1 MNSRTKVIHIE
12 GIVGSME
19 MSIDLQDELKND
31 PAFAVRGLA
40 LVAHPHPL
48 MGGTMDNKVAQTMAR
63 AFNQLGYV
71 SVRPNF
77 RGVGGTEGIHDDG
90 VGELEDLLHVTDWMR
105 TPSNWSGYEA
115 TANQSWVASANSLPL
130 VVSGFSFGSFVGSH
144 LVQRLADLGRPAE
157 RLVMVGSAAGKW
169 TLAPVP
175 ADTILIHGELDETI
189 PLIDVLDWARP
200 QELTVQVVPGADH
213 FFHRRFV
220 PEMHRFTAKD
230 HCSAFFQ
237 VFHVNFLF

>member
-1 MNSRTKVIHIE
+1 MNSRTQIIHIE
-12 GIVGSME
+12 GLVGPIQ
-19 MSIDLQDELKND
+19 MSIDLPDELKND
-31 PAFAVRGLA
+31 PHFVVRGLA

-77 RGVGGTEGIHDDG
+77 RGVGETGGIHDDG

-105 TPSNWSGYEA
+105 TPSSWARLPGIEHQAWVSA
-115 TANQSWVASANSLPL
+115 ANTLPL
-130 VVSGFSFGSFVGSH
+130 VVSGFSFGSFVGTH
-144 LVQRLADLGRPAE
+144 LVQRLAELGRPAE

-169 TLAPVP
+169 ELAPVP
-175 ADTILIHGELDETI
+175 ADTILIHGEVDETI
-189 PLIDVLDWARP
+189 TLGAVLDWARP

-213 FFHRRFV
+213 FFHRRLHCIRNIITGAWLGM
-220 PEMHRFTAKD
+220 PDHRIK
-230 HCSAFFQ
+230 
-237 VFHVNFLF
+237 

>member
-1 MNSRTKVIHIE
+1 MNSRTKVIQID
-12 GIVGSME
+12 GIVGLME
-19 MSIDLQDELKND
+19 MSIDLPDELKSD
-31 PAFAVRGLA
+31 PSFAVRGLA

-77 RGVGGTEGIHDDG
+77 RGVGGSVGVHDNG
-90 VGELEDLLHVTDWMR
+90 VGELDDLLHVTDWMR
-105 TPSNWSGYEA
+105 TPASWGQLEA
-115 TANQSWVASANSLPL
+115 AAHQAWIADANTLPL

-144 LVQRLADLGRPAE
+144 LVQKLAELGRPAE

-169 TLAPVP
+169 NLATVA
-175 ADTILIHGELDETI
+175 ADTIVIHGEVDETI
-189 PLIDVLDWARP
+189 PLIDVFDWARP

-213 FFHRRFV
+213 FFHRRLHCIRNIITGAWLGM
-220 PEMHRFTAKD
+220 PDHR
-230 HCSAFFQ
+230 
-237 VFHVNFLF
+237 NP

>member
-1 MNSRTKVIHIE
+1 MNSRTKLIHID
-12 GIVGSME
+12 GLVGSIE
-19 MSIDLQDELKND
+19 MSIDLPDELKSD
-31 PAFAVRGLA
+31 PSFEVRGLA

-48 MGGTMDNKVAQTMAR
+48 MGGTMDNKVAQTIAR
-63 AFNQLGYV
+63 SFNQLGYI

-77 RGVGGTEGIHDDG
+77 RGVGGTAGVHDDG
-90 VGELEDLLHVTDWMR
+90 VGELEDLLHVSEWMQ
-105 TPSNWSGYEA
+105 TPSSWSQYEA
-115 TANQSWVASANSLPL
+115 TANHAWINLANTLPL

-213 FFHRRFV
+213 FFHRRLHCIRNIITSAWLGM
-220 PEMHRFTAKD
+220 PDHRK
-230 HCSAFFQ
+230 Q
-237 VFHVNFLF
+237 

>member
-1 MNSRTKVIHIE
+1 MNSRTKIIHID
-12 GIVGSME
+12 GIVGSIE
-19 MSIDLQDELKND
+19 MSIDLPDELKND
-31 PAFAVRGLA
+31 PAFAIRGLA

-48 MGGTMDNKVAQTMAR
+48 MGGTMDNKVAATMAR

-77 RGVGGTEGIHDDG
+77 RGVGGTAGVHDDG
-90 VGELEDLLHVTDWMR
+90 AGELEDLVHVTEWMR
-105 TPSNWSGYEA
+105 TPA
-115 TANQSWVASANSLPL
+115 SWTSFEASASQAWVSNVPALPL

-144 LVQRLADLGRPAE
+144 LVQRLIELGRPAE

-213 FFHRRFV
+213 FFHRRLHCIRNIITGAWLGV
-220 PEMHRFTAKD
+220 PDHRK
-230 HCSAFFQ
+230 
-237 VFHVNFLF
+237 

>member
-1 MNSRTKVIHIE
+1 MNGRTKVIRIE
-12 GIVGSME
+12 GVVGPIEVSV
-19 MSIDLQDELKND
+19 DFPDELKNN
-31 PAFAVRGLA
+31 PSFAVRGLA

-63 AFNQLGYV
+63 TFNQLGYV

-77 RGVGGTEGIHDDG
+77 RGVGGSAGVHDDG
-90 VGELEDLLHVTDWMR
+90 VGELDDLLHITDWMR
-105 TPSNWSGYEA
+105 TPSSWTSFEFA
-115 TANQSWVASANSLPL
+115 QQQSWVSSANSLPL

-157 RLVMVGSAAGKW
+157 RLVMIGSAAGKW
-169 TLAPVP
+169 ELAPVP

-189 PLIDVLDWARP
+189 TLAAVLDWARP

-213 FFHRRFV
+213 FFHRRLHCIRNIITGAWLGM
-220 PEMHRFTAKD
+220 PDHR
-230 HCSAFFQ
+230 S
-237 VFHVNFLF
+237 

>member
-1 MNSRTKVIHIE
+1 MNSRTKVIQIQ
-12 GIVGSME
+12 GIVGSIE
-19 MSIDLQDELKND
+19 MSIDLPDELKND
-31 PAFAVRGLA
+31 PTFAIRGLA

-77 RGVGGTEGIHDDG
+77 RGVGATDGVHDNG
-90 VGELEDLLHVTDWMR
+90 VGELEDLLHVTNWMQR
-105 TPSNWSGYEA
+105 PSSWSELEA
-115 TANQSWVASANSLPL
+115 TANQPWVVNANTLPL

-169 TLAPVP
+169 TLAQVP
-175 ADTILIHGELDETI
+175 SDTILIQGELDDTN
-189 PLIDVLDWARP
+189 PLIDVIDCARP
-200 QELTVQVVPGADH
+200 QELTVQVIPGADH
-213 FFHRRFV
+213 FFHRRLHCIRNIITGAWLGM
-220 PEMHRFTAKD
+220 PDHRK
-230 HCSAFFQ
+230 
-237 VFHVNFLF
+237 

>member
-1 MNSRTKVIHIE
+1 MNGRTKIIQINGV
-12 GIVGSME
+12 VGSIE
-19 MSIDLQDELKND
+19 ISIDLPDELKNNPD
-31 PAFAVRGLA
+31 FLVRGLA

-77 RGVGGTEGIHDDG
+77 RGVGASAGIHDDG
-90 VGELEDLLHVTDWMR
+90 IGEMEDLLHVTDWMQ
-105 TPSNWSGYEA
+105 TPISW
-115 TANQSWVASANSLPL
+115 NQSGVSENQAWVQAVNALPL
-130 VVSGFSFGSFVGSH
+130 VLAGFSFGSFVATH
-144 LVQRLADLGRPAE
+144 LAQKLTELGRPVE

-169 TLAPVP
+169 VMAPVP
-175 ADTILIHGELDETI
+175 AETILIHGELDETI

-213 FFHRRFV
+213 FFHRRLHCIRNIITSAWLGM
-220 PEMHRFTAKD
+220 PDHRN
-230 HCSAFFQ
+230 Q
-237 VFHVNFLF
+237 

>member
-1 MNSRTKVIHIE
+1 
-12 GIVGSME
+12 
-19 MSIDLQDELKND
+19 MSIDLPDELKND
-31 PAFAVRGLA
+31 PSFAVRGLA

-48 MGGTMDNKVAQTMAR
+48 LGGTMDNKVAQTIAR

-77 RGVGGTEGIHDDG
+77 RGVGGTAGVHDHG
-90 VGELEDLLHVTDWMR
+90 VGELEDLLHVTEWMQ
-105 TPSNWSGYEA
+105 TPSSWSQFEA
-115 TANQSWVASANSLPL
+115 TAHQPWVNAANTLPL

-144 LVQRLADLGRPAE
+144 LVQRLAELGRPAE

-189 PLIDVLDWARP
+189 LLKNVFDWALP

-213 FFHRRFV
+213 FFHRRLHCIRNIITSAWLGM
-220 PEMHRFTAKD
+220 PDHRK
-230 HCSAFFQ
+230 S
-237 VFHVNFLF
+237 

>member
-1 MNSRTKVIHIE
+1 MNSRTKVILID
-12 GIVGSME
+12 GIVGAIE
-19 MSIDLQDELKND
+19 MSIDLPDELKND
-31 PAFAVRGLA
+31 PSFAVRGLA

-48 MGGTMDNKVAQTMAR
+48 LGGTMDNKVAQTMAR

-77 RGVGGTEGIHDDG
+77 RGVGGTAGVHDHG
-90 VGELEDLLHVTDWMR
+90 VGELEDLLHVTEWMQ
-105 TPSNWSGYEA
+105 TPSSWSQFEG
-115 TANQSWVASANSLPL
+115 TAHQPWVNAANTLPL

-144 LVQRLADLGRPAE
+144 LVQRLAELGRPAE

-189 PLIDVLDWARP
+189 LLKNVFDWALP

-213 FFHRRFV
+213 FFHRRLHCIRNIITSAWLGM
-220 PEMHRFTAKD
+220 PDHRK
-230 HCSAFFQ
+230 S
-237 VFHVNFLF
+237 

>member
-1 MNSRTKVIHIE
+1 MNSRTKVIQIE
-12 GIVGSME
+12 GIVGLME
-19 MSIDLQDELKND
+19 MSIDLPDELKSD
-31 PAFAVRGLA
+31 PTFAVRGLA

-77 RGVGGTEGIHDDG
+77 RGVGGTTGVHDHG
-90 VGELEDLLHVTDWMR
+90 VGELDDLMRVTEWMR
-105 TPSNWSGYEA
+105 TPLSWGQLDSA
-115 TANQSWVASANSLPL
+115 DQQAWTANVNTLPL

-144 LVQRLADLGRPAE
+144 LVQKLAELGRPAE

-169 TLAPVP
+169 NLAPVP
-175 ADTILIHGELDETI
+175 ADTIVIHGEVDETI
-189 PLIDVLDWARP
+189 TLGAVLDWARP

-213 FFHRRFV
+213 FFHRRLHCIRNIITGAWLGM
-220 PEMHRFTAKD
+220 PDHRN
-230 HCSAFFQ
+230 S
-237 VFHVNFLF
+237 

>member
-1 MNSRTKVIHIE
+1 MNSRSKVIQIN
-12 GIVGSME
+12 GIVGLIE
-19 MSIDLQDELKND
+19 MSIDLPDELKSD
-31 PAFAVRGLA
+31 PSYVVRGLA

-77 RGVGGTEGIHDDG
+77 RGVGGTEGVHDDG
-90 VGELEDLLHVTDWMR
+90 VGELDDLLHITDWMR
-105 TPSNWSGYEA
+105 TPSSWSQSEIA
-115 TANQSWVASANSLPL
+115 AHQAWMANANTLPL

-144 LVQRLADLGRPAE
+144 LVQKLAELGRPAE

-169 TLAPVP
+169 DLATVA
-175 ADTILIHGELDETI
+175 ADTIVIHGEVDETI
-189 PLIDVLDWARP
+189 PLVDVFDWARP

-213 FFHRRFV
+213 FFHRRLHCIRNIITGAWLGM
-220 PEMHRFTAKD
+220 PDHR
-230 HCSAFFQ
+230 
-237 VFHVNFLF
+237 NL

>member
-1 MNSRTKVIHIE
+1 MNSRTKVIHIK
-12 GIVGSME
+12 GIVGAIE
-19 MSIDLQDELKND
+19 MSIDLPDELKND
-31 PAFAVRGLA
+31 PAFAIRGLA

-77 RGVGGTEGIHDDG
+77 RGVGGTAGIHDNG
-90 VGELEDLLHVTDWMR
+90 VGELEDLLHVTEWMC
-105 TPSNWSGYEA
+105 TPSSWASFEV
-115 TANQSWVASANSLPL
+115 TANQAWVSNVNPFPL

-144 LVQRLADLGRPAE
+144 LAQRLADLGRPAE

-169 TLAPVP
+169 TLAEVP
-175 ADTILIHGELDETI
+175 GDTILIHGELDETI
-189 PLIDVLDWARP
+189 PLIDVFDWARP

-213 FFHRRFV
+213 FFHRRL
-220 PEMHRFTAKD
+220 
-230 HCSAFFQ
+230 HCIRNIITSAW
-237 VFHVNFLF
+237 LGMPDLRK

>member
-1 MNSRTKVIHIE
+1 MNSRTKLIQIN
-12 GIVGSME
+12 GIVGAIE
-19 MSIDLQDELKND
+19 MSIDLPDELKSD
-31 PAFAVRGLA
+31 PNFAVRGLA

-63 AFNQLGYV
+63 SFNQLGYV

-77 RGVGGTEGIHDDG
+77 RGVGGTAGVHDDG
-90 VGELEDLLHVTDWMR
+90 IGELEDLLHVTEWMQ
-105 TPSNWSGYEA
+105 TPSSWSQFEA
-115 TANQSWVASANSLPL
+115 TASHPWVDSANTLPL

-144 LVQRLADLGRPAE
+144 LVQRLADSGRTAE

-169 TLAPVP
+169 TLAQVP

-213 FFHRRFV
+213 FFHRRLHCIRNIITGAWLGM
-220 PEMHRFTAKD
+220 PDHRK
-230 HCSAFFQ
+230 Q
-237 VFHVNFLF
+237 

>member
-1 MNSRTKVIHIE
+1 MNSRTKVIQIDGLVGPIE
-12 GIVGSME
+12 I
-19 MSIDLQDELKND
+19 SIDLPDELKNV
-31 PAFAVRGLA
+31 PEFSVRGLA

-77 RGVGGTEGIHDDG
+77 RGVGATAGVHDDG
-90 VGELEDLLHVTDWMR
+90 AGEMEDLLHVSDWMR
-105 TPSNWSGYEA
+105 TPSSWKQFEA
-115 TANQSWVASANSLPL
+115 SAAQAWPQLANSLPL
-130 VVSGFSFGSFVGSH
+130 VVSGFSFGSYVGTH
-144 LVQRLADLGRPAE
+144 LVQRLSELGRPAE

-169 TLAPVP
+169 ELASVP

-189 PLIDVLDWARP
+189 PLINVLDWARP

-213 FFHRRFV
+213 FFHRRLHCIRNIITGAWLGM
-220 PEMHRFTAKD
+220 PDHR
-230 HCSAFFQ
+230 
-237 VFHVNFLF
+237 NI

>member
-1 MNSRTKVIHIE
+1 MNSRNKIIHID
-12 GIVGSME
+12 GLVGPME
-19 MSIDLQDELKND
+19 MSIDFPDELKND

-77 RGVGGTEGIHDDG
+77 RGVGGTAGVHDDG
-90 VGELEDLLHVTDWMR
+90 IGELEDLLYVTEWMQ
-105 TPSNWSGYEA
+105 TPSSWLQFEA
-115 TANQSWVASANSLPL
+115 TANQSWTAAANTLPL

-144 LVQRLADLGRPAE
+144 LVQRLAELGRPAE

-169 TLAPVP
+169 TLAQVP

-213 FFHRRFV
+213 FFHRRL
-220 PEMHRFTAKD
+220 
-230 HCSAFFQ
+230 HCIRNIISGAWLGMPDLRK
-237 VFHVNFLF
+237 N

>member
-1 MNSRTKVIHIE
+1 MNSRNKLIQID
-12 GIVGSME
+12 GLVGSME
-19 MSIDLQDELKND
+19 MSIDLPDELKTN
-31 PAFAVRGLA
+31 PAFMVRGLA

-77 RGVGGTEGIHDDG
+77 RGVGGTEGVHDDG
-90 VGELEDLLHVTDWMR
+90 VGELEDLLHVTEWMQ
-105 TPSNWSGYEA
+105 TPS
-115 TANQSWVASANSLPL
+115 SWAQLEASANQAWTASASTLPL

-144 LVQRLADLGRPAE
+144 LVQRLAELDRPAE

-169 TLAPVP
+169 TLAQVP

-189 PLIDVLDWARP
+189 PLVDVLDWARP

-213 FFHRRFV
+213 FFHRRLHCIRNIISGAWLGM
-220 PEMHRFTAKD
+220 PDHRKQ
-230 HCSAFFQ
+230 SE
-237 VFHVNFLF
+237 

>member
-1 MNSRTKVIHIE
+1 MNSRTKVIQIE
-12 GIVGSME
+12 GIVGAIE
-19 MSIDLQDELKND
+19 ISIDLPDELKSD
-31 PAFAVRGLA
+31 PSFVIRGLA

-48 MGGTMDNKVAQTMAR
+48 MGGTMDNKVAATMAR

-77 RGVGGTEGIHDDG
+77 RGVGGTAGVHDDG
-90 VGELEDLLHVTDWMR
+90 AGELEDLLHVTDWMR
-105 TPSNWSGYEA
+105 NPSSWSQFEA
-115 TANQSWVASANSLPL
+115 TANQAWVASSNNLPL

-169 TLAPVP
+169 TLAPVT

-213 FFHRRFV
+213 FFHRRLHCIRNIITSAWLGM
-220 PEMHRFTAKD
+220 PDHRKP
-230 HCSAFFQ
+230 
-237 VFHVNFLF
+237 

>member
-12 GIVGSME
+12 GIVGAIE
-19 MSIDLQDELKND
+19 MSIDLPDELKNN
-31 PAFAVRGLA
+31 PSFGIRGLA

-48 MGGTMDNKVAQTMAR
+48 MGGTMNNKVAQTMAR

-77 RGVGGTEGIHDDG
+77 RGVGGTAGVHDNG
-90 VGELEDLLHVTDWMR
+90 VGELEDLLHVTEWMG
-105 TPSNWSGYEA
+105 TPSSWASFEV
-115 TANQSWVASANSLPL
+115 TANQTWVSNVNTFPL

-169 TLAPVP
+169 TLAEVP

-189 PLIDVLDWARP
+189 PLIDVFDWAQP

-213 FFHRRFV
+213 FFHRRL
-220 PEMHRFTAKD
+220 
-230 HCSAFFQ
+230 HCIRNIITGAWLGMPDLRKQ
-237 VFHVNFLF
+237 